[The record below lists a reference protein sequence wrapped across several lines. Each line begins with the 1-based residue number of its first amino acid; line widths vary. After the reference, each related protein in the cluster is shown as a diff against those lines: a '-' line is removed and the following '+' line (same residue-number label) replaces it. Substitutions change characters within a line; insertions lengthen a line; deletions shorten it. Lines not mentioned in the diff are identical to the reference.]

1 MKTVYR
7 MRNKHPVFYM
17 AFCPAVIKWK
27 YSSGWSVSLNLML
40 KRVSKMKVHQKDFSE
55 ALLTSIIETETA
67 MKRLIERL
75 LVKNKS
81 AFAEKKLDIHGEFSI
96 EGNDPFT
103 PEYSSS
109 VWIGVSEENGEL
121 IDLQTIKIWE
131 CHRAFLG
138 LTTSKKIPG
147 STISGEYIDESV
159 EDVEG
164 ELVEYLSDFLEEYPP
179 SL

>member
-7 MRNKHPVFYM
+7 MRNKHPVFYIV
-17 AFCPAVIKWK
+17 FFSTVIKWK
-27 YSSGWSVSLNLML
+27 YRRGWAVFLNLMP
-40 KRVSKMKVHQKDFSE
+40 KRVSEMKVHQKNFSE
-55 ALLTSIIETETA
+55 ALLNNIITTETE

-81 AFAEKKLDIHGEFSI
+81 VLAEKKLDLHGEFSK

-109 VWIGVSEENGEL
+109 VWMGVSEENGEL
-121 IDLQTIKIWE
+121 IDLHIINIWE
-131 CHRAFLG
+131 CQRSFLG

-147 STISGEYIDESV
+147 STISGELLEESV
-159 EDVEG
+159 EDVES
-164 ELVEYLSDFLEEYPP
+164 ELIEYLSDF
-179 SL
+179 